1 MIYSKK
7 WTLIL
12 ALFAS
17 LSGIH
22 AQQSDHIPA
31 VYTRLHFDEEGRL
44 YLQMGEKTYYAAT
57 SPPQYTLKQLYGK
70 PVGTENGHIFD
81 FGKLKGKL
89 TYGLIPYGKAA
100 HPLPAYQQIIK

>member
-22 AQQSDHIPA
+22 AQQSAHIPA
-31 VYTRLHFDEEGRL
+31 VYSRLHFDEEGRL
-44 YLQMGEKTYYAAT
+44 YLQLGEKTYYAAT

-70 PVGTENGHIFD
+70 PVGTENGP
-81 FGKLKGKL
+81 
-89 TYGLIPYGKAA
+89 YLI
-100 HPLPAYQQIIK
+100 LEN